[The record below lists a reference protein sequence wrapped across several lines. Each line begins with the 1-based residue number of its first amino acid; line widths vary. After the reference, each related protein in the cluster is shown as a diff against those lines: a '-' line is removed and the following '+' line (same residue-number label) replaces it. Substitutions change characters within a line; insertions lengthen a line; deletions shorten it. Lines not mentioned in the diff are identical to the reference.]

1 MPLRRMHLPAGAVQE
16 PAADVE
22 LHSAATTGRGLDTLE
37 ASANAMLRILD
48 RYVIK
53 EVLAP
58 FFLALALFT
67 FILLVDPLMR
77 EAQRLIEKGVGAWTI
92 LRILGTLMPQALGV
106 TIPVSLLV
114 GLLIGLGRLS
124 ADR

>member
-1 MPLRRMHLPAGAVQE
+1 
-16 PAADVE
+16 
-22 LHSAATTGRGLDTLE
+22 
-37 ASANAMLRILD
+37 MLRILD

-58 FFLALALFT
+58 FFLALSLFT

-92 LRILGTLMPQALGV
+92 LRILGTLM
-106 TIPVSLLV
+106 SLLDARDARSCQCQNAQ
-114 GLLIGLGRLS
+114 I
-124 ADR
+124 